1 MFKKNDKGQYIILE
15 DYVVVNNKRFFS
27 FIVISFIIVEV
38 ILWNAWF
45 PVMYW
50 IDDLITKV
58 YMH

>member
-1 MFKKNDKGQYIILE
+1 MFEKNDKGQYIILE

-27 FIVISFIIVEV
+27 FVAICFIIIEV

-50 IDDLITKV
+50 ITDLMIGN
-58 YMH
+58 YPN

>member
-1 MFKKNDKGQYIILE
+1 MFKKNDEGQYIILE